1 MLVWESIFRYNYQL
15 INSYIFEITFILK
28 IILSKVFQKFQVGDK
43 LCQFVSTLSQS
54 INTRKSLK
62 KVRSCTEAVKGGV
75 DRTMWEKYTFK
86 VYHEDTIKIFL
97 CCLSTSLWRNTIF
110 VKALQKKTRCFIQ
123 ARMDEIL
130 LVPKLST
137 LLDTLSFL
145 IQHFIH
151 GQSGC

>member
-75 DRTMWEKYTFK
+75 DRTM
-86 VYHEDTIKIFL
+86 
-97 CCLSTSLWRNTIF
+97 
-110 VKALQKKTRCFIQ
+110 
-123 ARMDEIL
+123 
-130 LVPKLST
+130 
-137 LLDTLSFL
+137 
-145 IQHFIH
+145 
-151 GQSGC
+151 